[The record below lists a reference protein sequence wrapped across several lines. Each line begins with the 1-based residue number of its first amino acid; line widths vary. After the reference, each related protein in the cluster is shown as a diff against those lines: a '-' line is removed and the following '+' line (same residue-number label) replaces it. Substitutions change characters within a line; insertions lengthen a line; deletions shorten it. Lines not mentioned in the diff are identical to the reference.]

1 MRDRLVGLA
10 SLKNENGD
18 DVVAPADDGECVPA
32 MPREA
37 YYRNVS
43 RAERF
48 IPARAW
54 PVILKR
60 LLVELVYRGLLD
72 RGATLAFYT
81 LLTAVPTLMAFYSI
95 STLVLDQNREKVTQI
110 TDEFITRNVPTTF
123 IEQARS
129 IIDMIIGSTQQSM
142 VSLVISMLIALFS
155 SSAYVRAFSR
165 SANALYGRHEGRN
178 LIHTWLTMWG
188 LTIVLVL
195 GLVGIA
201 GGFFLREDLVEPFLN
216 NVAGPLRLEE
226 EARFLLEQ
234 FLPVWAYV
242 RWPVI
247 IALSVMLVAVLY
259 HFAPNVHYG
268 RVRWLTTGSSVA
280 LIGVTIVAIGVQIYV
295 NNFAHLGMYGALG
308 GVIGVLMGLLF
319 ANTLLLAGLKLD
331 AEVTRVRE
339 LQAGLD
345 SAQLIRVPPRSSA
358 TADKN
363 RTVLQRMIRDVSRFK
378 S

>member
-1 MRDRLVGLA
+1 M
-10 SLKNENGD
+10 
-18 DVVAPADDGECVPA
+18 
-32 MPREA
+32 
-37 YYRNVS
+37 
-43 RAERF
+43 
-48 IPARAW
+48 
-54 PVILKR
+54 ILKR

-142 VSLVISMLIALFS
+142 VSLVISVLIALFS

-259 HFAPNVHYG
+259 RFAPNVHYG

-280 LIGVTIVAIGVQIYV
+280 LIGVQIYV

-331 AEVTRVRE
+331 AEVNRVRE

-358 TADKN
+358 TVDKN

>member
-1 MRDRLVGLA
+1 MRARDAARGVLPGR
-10 SLKNENGD
+10 E
-18 DVVAPADDGECVPA
+18 
-32 MPREA
+32 PR
-37 YYRNVS
+37 RT
-43 RAERF
+43 
-48 IPARAW
+48 ARAW

-142 VSLVISMLIALFS
+142 VSLVISVLIALFS

-259 HFAPNVHYG
+259 RFAPNVHYG

-280 LIGVTIVAIGVQIYV
+280 LIGVQIYV

-331 AEVTRVRE
+331 AEVNRVRE

-358 TADKN
+358 TVDKN